1 MWNYRDCNISINDYS
16 KRAFISR
23 RGKIIREGRTCFY
36 DLAEDLVGNLV
47 NLFYVSSE
55 IPGNCD
61 INSVELFS
69 SNNGNFTF
77 SFYMRNGE
85 HHNGIDTLEKY
96 GILFEMAKKIT
107 DTKYNSLVL
116 FEAMKIWDKLDYFYV
131 LDWKSTVFENGAES
145 VKFSMMQ

>member
-1 MWNYRDCNISINDYS
+1 MSNFHVSTISINEYS
-16 KRAFISR
+16 KIAFNSR
-23 RGKIIREGRTCFY
+23 RRKIIREGRICFY
-36 DLAEDLVGNLV
+36 DLAEELVKDLVY
-47 NLFYVSSE
+47 LFFVFSE

-69 SNNGNFTF
+69 SNNGNFAF

-85 HHNGIDTLEKY
+85 YHKGIDTLKKY
-96 GILFEMAKKIT
+96 ESIFEVAKKIT

-131 LDWKSTVFENGAES
+131 LDFKSTVFENGAES